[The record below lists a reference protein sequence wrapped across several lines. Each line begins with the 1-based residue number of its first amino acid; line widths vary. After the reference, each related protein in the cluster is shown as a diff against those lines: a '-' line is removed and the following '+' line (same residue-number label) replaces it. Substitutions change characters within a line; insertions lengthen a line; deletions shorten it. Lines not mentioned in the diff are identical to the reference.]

1 MKTIKLPDRL
11 FARCYQIIVEAQQY
25 LTRTDPPSKGDDLQE
40 LEIRFSNYY
49 DRIKS
54 K

>member
-40 LEIRFSNYY
+40 LEIRFA
-49 DRIKS
+49 S
-54 K
+54 KYEKTKK